1 MPAKV
6 VFIGLDSA
14 DPELLQRWGQEG
26 KLPNI
31 RKLQQASAW
40 GAPLSPPGLGS
51 GAMWP
56 SLCTGVTPAVHGRYF
71 FQQVWRGSYDS
82 HKFEGADL
90 HFDPFWETLSRRGL
104 KVAVI
109 DVPKAPLARELNGV
123 QLVDWMVHSPA
134 YEEPCSVPAE
144 LIDEVHAVYGRDPIG
159 DCDGS
164 HRGIEDFRKL
174 KDGLLQKV
182 EAKTRLSADYLAR
195 EDWDV
200 FITVYGETH
209 CVAHQF
215 WHAHDPAMADYDP
228 SLAAAIGDPVL
239 QVYQEIDAG
248 VGRIVEAAGRNAMVM
263 LFAGPGMGPNF
274 SGNYLVE
281 EILQRF
287 EHGPVRV
294 AAGGLELLRRVWRRL
309 PLKLRK
315 KFRHAGSGAGDG
327 LIAQLRSRRKCF
339 TVPHNDL
346 AAAIRINVIGREP
359 HGLVKPGAEYDAFCA
374 ELTREL
380 MAIKNEET
388 GRPIVREVMRM
399 RDIYQGPFVEDLPDL
414 LVHWSREAPIRTVS
428 SPRIG
433 VVRGPRPHRTGDHHA
448 ECVFYASGPGIRA
461 GGINHPFSV
470 MDFPPT
476 VAELLGVRLEGLN
489 GEPIPELVPGGGLQ
503 TQDAGRPAADPRL
516 SNALA
521 D

>member
-14 DPELLQRWGQEG
+14 DPALLQTWAQEG

-31 RKLQQASAW
+31 GKLRQASAW

-90 HFDPFWETLSRRGL
+90 HFEPFWETFSRRGL

-109 DVPKAPLARELNGV
+109 DVPKAPLARRLNGI

-134 YEEPCSVPAE
+134 YDEPCSTPSD

-164 HRGIEDFRKL
+164 HRSIENFRHL
-174 KDGLLQKV
+174 KDGLLRKV
-182 EAKTRLSADYLAR
+182 DAKTRLSADYLER
-195 EDWDV
+195 ENWDV
-200 FITVYGETH
+200 FVTVYGETH

-215 WHAHDPAMADYDP
+215 WHAHDPAMPDYDP
-228 SLAAAIGDPVL
+228 GLAAAIGDPVL
-239 QVYQEIDAG
+239 EVYREIDAG
-248 VGRIVEAAGRNAMVM
+248 VGRIVAAAGQGATVM

-274 SGNYLVE
+274 SGNYLVD
-281 EILQRF
+281 EILHRL

-294 AAGGLELLRRVWRRL
+294 AAGGLELLRRGWRKL

-315 KFRHAGSGAGDG
+315 KFRHAGSGAGDA

-346 AAAIRINVIGREP
+346 AAAIRVNVVGREP
-359 HGLVKPGAEYDAFCA
+359 NGLVRPGAEYDAFCA
-374 ELTREL
+374 DLTREL
-380 MAIKNEET
+380 MAIRNDET
-388 GRPIVREVMRM
+388 GRPIVREVMRT
-399 RDIYQGPFVEDLPDL
+399 RDIYEGPFVEDLPDL
-414 LVHWSREAPIRTVS
+414 LVHWSREAPIRSVS

-433 VVRGPRPHRTGDHHA
+433 TVKGPRPHRSGDHHA
-448 ECVFYASGPGIRA
+448 ECVFYAVGPGIRT

-476 VAELLGVRLEGLN
+476 VAELLGVRLEGIN
-489 GEPIPELVPGGGLQ
+489 GTPIPELLPSGAGPPEAGQ
-503 TQDAGRPAADPRL
+503 TKAAARL